1 MIRDFLMLL
10 RRYTASSVLNIIGM
24 ALAFASAYIILVQ
37 VNFDMSYNRKIPNA
51 ENIYR
56 MDKPSLIKEG
66 MWSTLNNRYDPSE
79 VCEHVPGIIG
89 VTSMGLYRADIAFRF
104 VINRPNGSNTLKAQM
119 ALIERSGL
127 DVFSFTAVAG
137 LFDQFIGP
145 RLPSSQPL
153 MPNTMDS
160 RLGMFCILRQ
170 LTPIMAWTPKH
181 PLPL

>member
-1 MIRDFLMLL
+1 MLRDFLMLL
-10 RRYTASSVLNIIGM
+10 RRYTASSVLNIVGM
-24 ALAFASAYIILVQ
+24 ALAFASAYLILVQ

-104 VINRPNGSNTLKAQM
+104 VINRPNGSNTLKAKM

-127 DVFSFTAVAG
+127 DVVQ
-137 LFDQFIGP
+137 LYCCRRFIRSVYRP
-145 RLPSSQPL
+145 LDCRRLSLLCQ
-153 MPNTMDS
+153 
-160 RLGMFCILRQ
+160 
-170 LTPIMAWTPKH
+170 TPWTH
-181 PLPL
+181 GWGCSAF